1 MNKKLLIDY
10 TPFEVSPQA
19 INESESKN
27 NGRVVVTGC
36 LQRAEAKNQNGRVY
50 PKDILMREVK
60 NYKGVQIKERRALG
74 ELDHPE
80 SSVVNL
86 QNVSHNVTEVWWQG
100 DDVMGKVEILSTPA
114 GNILKELLKSGIKL
128 GISSRGLG
136 SVEELYE
143 DGETSVKVKDDF
155 ELICWDFVS
164 NPSTHG
170 AFMKPS
176 SMNESVGSSN
186 IVENKYSKIN
196 NLVSDILCEMTGKCE
211 IPSHTKKSCGCGGN

>member
-1 MNKKLLIDY
+1 MPKNLLIDY
-10 TPFEVSPQA
+10 TPFDISPRM
-19 INESESKN
+19 IMESERQN
-27 NGRVVVTGC
+27 NGKVVVTGC
-36 LQRAEAKNQNGRVY
+36 LQRADAKNQNGRIY

-60 NYKGVQIKERRALG
+60 NYKKVQVTERRALG

-86 QNVSHNVTEVWWQG
+86 QNVSHNVIDCWWDG
-100 DDVMGKVEILSTPA
+100 NDVMGTVEVLGTPA
-114 GNILKELLKSGIKL
+114 GNILKELLKAGVKL

-143 DGETSVKVKDDF
+143 DGGNTLKVKDDF

-170 AFMKPS
+170 AFMKP
-176 SMNESVGSSN
+176 MNEGIEKKNSVK
-186 IVENKYSKIN
+186 NKYNKIDG
-196 NLVSDILCEMTGKCE
+196 LISDILCEMTGKCE
-211 IPSHTKKSCGCGGN
+211 IPVLAKESCCGEK